1 MNLLAEQSPNQHQ
14 TSSDGSPREDHELRG
29 LSSAGG
35 RGPSRPWPLFLNRA
49 EIADRTWMR
58 YAMLEK
64 RTRQSRREC
73 RTLGIVVQKY
83 GGSSVATAE
92 HIKAVAQ
99 RVKKVREKEGRDLVV
114 VVSAMGKT
122 TDRLLGLADEVA
134 RDPSPREI
142 DQLLSTGEQQSVALL
157 AMALHDREVAAI
169 SLSGS
174 QAGMKT
180 TGSYGSGG
188 ISEIQPERMHNLLA
202 EGQVVI
208 VSGFQGTNALGDVMT
223 LGRGGSDTTAV
234 ALAAALGADRCEIYT
249 DVDGIYTAD
258 PRIVPAARRI
268 NEISSSE
275 MAEMAW
281 RGGEGMH
288 PRAGELGAL
297 YGVEIHVRS
306 SFNESPG
313 TAIREVRGL
322 ERLETRETVAGI
334 VHDLD
339 VSRVTLTGI
348 RTGPGTMSRIFAPL
362 AEAGVSVDV
371 IVESA
376 PKEGASDV
384 AFTVSRAGF
393 AEAYRLAG
401 EIAESLGG
409 RVEGEENLG
418 KVSVVGTGML
428 NRPGYAAKMFDA
440 LGGAGIPIRMVSTS
454 EIQVTCVIPAER
466 VEEAVRRL
474 HEDFELEERDV

>member
-1 MNLLAEQSPNQHQ
+1 
-14 TSSDGSPREDHELRG
+14 
-29 LSSAGG
+29 
-35 RGPSRPWPLFLNRA
+35 
-49 EIADRTWMR
+49 
-58 YAMLEK
+58 
-64 RTRQSRREC
+64 
-73 RTLGIVVQKY
+73 LGIVVQKY

-92 HIKAVAQ
+92 HIRAVAE
-99 RVKKVREKEGRDLVV
+99 RVTKAREEEGLDLVV

-122 TDRLLGLADEVA
+122 TDRLLRLAREVA
-134 RDPSPREI
+134 RHPSPREI
-142 DQLLSTGEQQSVALL
+142 DQLLSTGERQSVALL
-157 AMALHDREVAAI
+157 AMALHDRGVAAT
-169 SLSGS
+169 SLSGP
-174 QAGMKT
+174 QAGMKI
-180 TGSYGSGG
+180 TGRYGSGMISG
-188 ISEIQPERMHNLLA
+188 INPERMRSLLA

-208 VSGFQGTNALGDVMT
+208 VAGFQGVNALGDVIT

-249 DVDGIYTAD
+249 DVEGIYTAD
-258 PRIVPAARRI
+258 PRIVPEARRI
-268 NEISSSE
+268 PEISPSE
-275 MAEMAW
+275 LAEMAW
-281 RGGEGMH
+281 RGAKVMH
-288 PRAGELGAL
+288 PRAVELGAL
-297 YGVEIHVRS
+297 YGVEIHVRC
-306 SFNESPG
+306 SFNENPG
-313 TAIREVRGL
+313 TAIREVRDM

-339 VSRVTLTGI
+339 VARVTLTGI

-409 RVEGEENLG
+409 WVEGEENLG

-440 LGGAGIPIRMVSTS
+440 LGRVDIPIRMVSTS
-454 EIQVTCVIPAER
+454 EIQVTCVIPAAQ
-466 VEEAVRRL
+466 VEEAVGRL
-474 HEDFELEERDV
+474 HEEFELEERDV

>member
-64 RTRQSRREC
+64 RTQQSRRRR

-92 HIKAVAQ
+92 HIKAVAR
-99 RVKKVREKEGRDLVV
+99 RVKKAREEEGRDLVV

-157 AMALHDREVAAI
+157 AMALHDRGVAAT

-174 QAGMKT
+174 QAGMKA
-180 TGSYGSGG
+180 TGSYGSGV

-208 VSGFQGTNALGDVMT
+208 VAGFQGTNALGDVMT

-234 ALAAALGADRCEIYT
+234 ALAAALGADQC
-249 DVDGIYTAD
+249 
-258 PRIVPAARRI
+258 
-268 NEISSSE
+268 EISSSE
-275 MAEMAW
+275 IAEMAW
-281 RGGEGMH
+281 RGAKVMH
-288 PRAGELGAL
+288 PRAVELGAL

-306 SFNESPG
+306 SFNENPG
-313 TAIREVRGL
+313 TIIRRDEDL
-322 ERLETRETVAGI
+322 ERLETRETLAGI

-339 VSRVTLTGI
+339 VSRVSLTGI
-348 RTGPGTMSRIFAPL
+348 RTGPGTLSRIFVPL

-371 IVESA
+371 IVESGMR
-376 PKEGASDV
+376 EGTADV
-384 AFTVSRAGF
+384 AFTVRRAEF
-393 AEAYRLAG
+393 TEARRIAG
-401 EIAESLGG
+401 EIADTLGG
-409 RVEGEENLG
+409 RAEGEEDLG

-428 NRPGYAAKMFDA
+428 NRPGYAAKMFGS
-440 LGGAGIPIRMVSTS
+440 LGGASIPIRMVSTS
-454 EIQVTCVIPAER
+454 EIQVTCVIPATQ

>member
-1 MNLLAEQSPNQHQ
+1 M
-14 TSSDGSPREDHELRG
+14 
-29 LSSAGG
+29 
-35 RGPSRPWPLFLNRA
+35 
-49 EIADRTWMR
+49 
-58 YAMLEK
+58 
-64 RTRQSRREC
+64 
-73 RTLGIVVQKY
+73 GIVVQKY

-92 HIKAVAQ
+92 HIRAVAE
-99 RVKKVREKEGRDLVV
+99 RVKKAREEQGLDLVV
-114 VVSAMGKT
+114 VISAMGKT
-122 TDRLLGLADEVA
+122 TDRLLSLASEVT
-134 RDPSPREI
+134 RHPSPREI

-157 AMALHDREVAAI
+157 AMALHDRGIAAT
-169 SLSGS
+169 SLSGP
-174 QAGMKT
+174 QAGMKI
-180 TGSYGSGG
+180 TGRYGSGV
-188 ISEIQPERMHNLLA
+188 IYEINPERMRSLLA

-208 VSGFQGTNALGDVMT
+208 VAGFQGMNALGDVMT

-234 ALAAALGADRCEIYT
+234 ALAAALGANRCEIYT
-249 DVDGIYTAD
+249 DVEGIYTAD
-258 PRIVPAARRI
+258 PRIVPEARRI
-268 NEISSSE
+268 REISSSE

-281 RGGEGMH
+281 RGAKVMH
-288 PRAGELGAL
+288 PRAVELGAL
-297 YGVEIHVRS
+297 YGVEIHVRC

-313 TAIREVRGL
+313 TAIREVRNL

-376 PKEGASDV
+376 PKKGASDV

-401 EIAESLGG
+401 EIAETLGG

-418 KVSVVGTGML
+418 KVSVIGTGML

-440 LGGAGIPIRMVSTS
+440 LGREDIPIRMVSTS
-454 EIQVTCVIPAER
+454 EIQVTCVIPAAQ

-474 HEDFELEERDV
+474 HEEFELEERDV

>member
-1 MNLLAEQSPNQHQ
+1 M
-14 TSSDGSPREDHELRG
+14 
-29 LSSAGG
+29 
-35 RGPSRPWPLFLNRA
+35 
-49 EIADRTWMR
+49 
-58 YAMLEK
+58 
-64 RTRQSRREC
+64 
-73 RTLGIVVQKY
+73 GIVVQKY

-99 RVKKVREKEGRDLVV
+99 RVKKAHGLGLDLVV

-122 TDRLLGLADEVA
+122 TDRLLALAREVS

-157 AMALHDREVAAI
+157 AMALHDRGIAAT
-169 SLSGS
+169 SLSGP
-174 QAGMKT
+174 QAGMKI
-180 TGSYGSGG
+180 TGRYGSGV
-188 ISEIQPERMHNLLA
+188 ISEVQPERMRSLLA

-208 VSGFQGTNALGDVMT
+208 VAGFQGENPLGDVMT

-234 ALAAALGADRCEIYT
+234 ALAAALEADRCEVYT
-249 DVDGIYTAD
+249 DVEGVYTAD
-258 PRIVPAARRI
+258 PRVVPQARRI
-268 NEISSSE
+268 SLISPSE

-281 RGGEGMH
+281 RGAKVMH
-288 PRAGELGAL
+288 PRAVELGAL
-297 YGVEIHVRS
+297 YGVEIHVRC

-313 TAIREVRGL
+313 TIIKEEGDLL
-322 ERLETRETVAGI
+322 ERLETRGTLAGI
-334 VHDLD
+334 VHDLN
-339 VSRVTLTGI
+339 VSRITLTGI

-376 PKEGASDV
+376 PKEGSSDV
-384 AFTVSRAGF
+384 AFTVSRDDFVKA
-393 AEAYRLAG
+393 LTVAG
-401 EIAESLGG
+401 EIARSSGG
-409 RVEGEENLG
+409 KVEGEEDLG

-428 NRPGYAAKMFDA
+428 NRPGYAARMFEA
-440 LGGAGIPIRMVSTS
+440 LGRTGIPIRMVSTS
-454 EIQVTCVIPAER
+454 EIQVTCVIPAEK

>member
-1 MNLLAEQSPNQHQ
+1 
-14 TSSDGSPREDHELRG
+14 
-29 LSSAGG
+29 
-35 RGPSRPWPLFLNRA
+35 
-49 EIADRTWMR
+49 
-58 YAMLEK
+58 
-64 RTRQSRREC
+64 
-73 RTLGIVVQKY
+73 LGIVIQKY

-92 HIKAVAQ
+92 HIRAVAE
-99 RVKKVREKEGRDLVV
+99 RVKKAREEEGLDLVV

-122 TDRLLGLADEVA
+122 TDRLLSLASEVA
-134 RDPSPREI
+134 RHPSPREI

-157 AMALHDREVAAI
+157 AMALHDRGIAAT
-169 SLSGS
+169 SLSGP
-174 QAGMKT
+174 QAGMKII
-180 TGSYGSGG
+180 GRYGSGV
-188 ISEIQPERMHNLLA
+188 ISEINAERMRSLLA

-208 VSGFQGTNALGDVMT
+208 VAGFQGMNVLGDVMT

-249 DVDGIYTAD
+249 DVEGIYTAD
-258 PRIVPAARRI
+258 PRIVPKARRI
-268 NEISSSE
+268 REISPPE

-281 RGGEGMH
+281 RGAKVMH
-288 PRAGELGAL
+288 PRAVELGAL
-297 YGVEIHVRS
+297 YGVEIHVRC

-313 TAIREVRGL
+313 TAIREVRDL

-376 PKEGASDV
+376 PKEGSSDV

-418 KVSVVGTGML
+418 KVSVIGTGML

-440 LGGAGIPIRMVSTS
+440 LGREDIPIRMVSTS
-454 EIQVTCVIPAER
+454 EIQVTCVIPAAQ

-474 HEDFELEERDV
+474 HEEFELEERDV